1 MPDNS
6 NQHTDFHE
14 ERRQGSRFG
23 RLPSDDYAAVWKE
36 HEQPLLAEVHD
47 ESLHGISLILDT
59 DSDIR
64 LGTQVYIVYAGMCHL
79 AQARHLETRSD
90 GRMLVGFK
98 CDPLP
103 EVSLPH

>member
-1 MPDNS
+1 MSENS
-6 NQHTDFHE
+6 KQPAEFSE

-23 RLPSDDYAAVWKE
+23 RLPSDDFAAVWKE

-47 ESLHGISLILDT
+47 ESLQGISLILDS
-59 DSDIR
+59 DSDIG

-90 GRMLVGFK
+90 GRILVGFK
-98 CDPLP
+98 CEPMPD
-103 EVSLPH
+103 VSLPH